1 MANNVYFNIDIDST
15 DEGLNSFEKALVTTK
30 RTQTNWEGVEIQV
43 EELADIH
50 DLAFMPPVKG
60 VDDHGYPIDSYQ
72 WYVDNVGAKWCT
84 IEEWEPMHISGYSA
98 WSAPVGLIENMA
110 SYIGKA
116 DPSVSIT
123 MTYEDEFRNF
133 VGVVVA
139 NKDGVQTVDE
149 LDGDELMALMK
160 EHFDMSVDEELSD
173 DFDWFGELEDVH
185 GVMREPQEVMDDLVY
200 DFFGQQQR

>member
-1 MANNVYFNIDIDST
+1 MANHVYFNIDIDST
-15 DEGLNSFEKALVTTK
+15 DEGLNSFEKTLVTTK
-30 RTQTNWEGVEIQV
+30 RTQTNWEGTEIQV

-72 WYVDNVGAKWCT
+72 WYVDNVGAKWCA
-84 IEEWEPMHISGYSA
+84 IEEWEAMHVSGYSA
-98 WSAPVGLIENMA
+98 RSAPVGLIENMA
-110 SYIGKA
+110 SYIGKT

-149 LDGDELMALMK
+149 LDGDELVALMK
-160 EHFDMSVDEELSD
+160 EHFDLPVEEELSD
-173 DFDWFGELEDVH
+173 DFDWFGELKDIH
-185 GVMREPQEVMDDLVY
+185 GEMREPQEVMDDLVY

>member
-1 MANNVYFNIDIDST
+1 
-15 DEGLNSFEKALVTTK
+15 
-30 RTQTNWEGVEIQV
+30 
-43 EELADIH
+43 
-50 DLAFMPPVKG
+50 
-60 VDDHGYPIDSYQ
+60 
-72 WYVDNVGAKWCT
+72 
-84 IEEWEPMHISGYSA
+84 
-98 WSAPVGLIENMA
+98 MA
-110 SYIGKA
+110 SYIGKT

>member
-1 MANNVYFNIDIDST
+1 MANHVYFNIDIDST
-15 DEGLNSFEKALVTTK
+15 DEGLNSFEKTLVTTK
-30 RTQTNWEGVEIQV
+30 RTQTNWEGTEIQV

>member
-1 MANNVYFNIDIDST
+1 MANNVYFSIDIDST

-72 WYVDNVGAKWCT
+72 WYVDNVGAKWCN
-84 IEEWEPMHISGYSA
+84 IEEWEAMHLSGYSA
-98 WSAPVGLIENMA
+98 WSAPIGLIENMA
-110 SYIGKA
+110 TYIGKT
-116 DPSVSIT
+116 DPSVKIT

-133 VGVVVA
+133 VGVAVVT
-139 NKDGVQTVDE
+139 KDGVETVDE
-149 LDGDELMALMK
+149 LDGDELAALMK
-160 EHFDMSVDEELSD
+160 EHFDLPVEEELSD
-173 DFDWFGELEDVH
+173 EFDWFEELKDVH

>member
-1 MANNVYFNIDIDST
+1 MANHVYFNIDIDST
-15 DEGLNSFEKALVTTK
+15 DEGLNSFEKTLVTTK
-30 RTQTNWEGVEIQV
+30 RTQINWEGAEMRV
-43 EELADIH
+43 EELAEIH

-149 LDGDELMALMK
+149 LDGDELVALMK
-160 EHFDMSVDEELSD
+160 EHFGLPVEEELSD
-173 DFDWFGELEDVH
+173 DFDWFEELEDIH
-185 GVMREPQEVMDDLVY
+185 GVMRDPQEVMDDLVY